1 MSYELFKIKF
11 ELTGVCSNELF
22 HYLKL
27 KTYITMA
34 ESIIQ
39 KKSFQFAIEIIKLY
53 KQLVNDR
60 EFVLSKQLLRS
71 GTSIGAN
78 ASEAHFGQTPKDFVH
93 KLHISRKEA
102 SESLYWLNLLQ
113 ATDYISDHLHKK
125 LSDDCSELLKILTSI
140 IMTLEKKQS
149 QKY

>member
-1 MSYELFKIKF
+1 MY
-11 ELTGVCSNELF
+11 V
-22 HYLKL
+22 LKMNFFIIL
-27 KTYITMA
+27 IGKPIFYITMA

-39 KKSFQFAIEIIKLY
+39 KKSFQFAIEIVQLY

-78 ASEAHFGQTPKDFVH
+78 VSEAHYGQTSKDFIH

-113 ATDYISDHLHKK
+113 ATDFISEDTHKK
-125 LSDDCSELLKILTSI
+125 LSNDSSELLKILTSI
-140 IMTLEKKQS
+140 IMTMEKKQPP
-149 QKY
+149 KH